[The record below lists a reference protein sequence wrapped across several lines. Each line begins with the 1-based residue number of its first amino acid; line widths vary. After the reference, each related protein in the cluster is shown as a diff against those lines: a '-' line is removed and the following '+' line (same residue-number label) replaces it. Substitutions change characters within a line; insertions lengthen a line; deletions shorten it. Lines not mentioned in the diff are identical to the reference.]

1 MENKN
6 VGYILLGVA
15 ILLVVIILLF
25 QSALKEIVAA
35 SCGSEHSLTCPM
47 NITINQQTYL
57 ALGIV
62 ALLIIVSVVL
72 IFTKPKEKIIIKKI
86 KEKKK
91 KLNLQGL
98 DKDEKK
104 VVEILGKENGAMF
117 QRTLMEK
124 LEIGKVKMTR
134 LLDKLEAKQIIER
147 KRRGM
152 NNIVVL
158 RN

>member
-6 VGYILLGVA
+6 VGLMILGIAV
-15 ILLVVIILLF
+15 LLVVIIFLF
-25 QSALKEIVAA
+25 QTALKEIVIAG
-35 SCGSEHSLTCPM
+35 CGAEHAITCPM

-57 ALGIV
+57 ALAIVGILVVV
-62 ALLIIVSVVL
+62 AGVL
-72 IFTKPKEKIIIKKI
+72 IFTKPKEKIIVKRI

-91 KLNLQGL
+91 KLDLSKL
-98 DKDEKK
+98 DRDEKR
-104 VVEILGKENGAMF
+104 VINLLMKENGAMF
-117 QRTLMEK
+117 QKTLMEK

-134 LLDKLEAKQIIER
+134 LLDKLEAKQVIER

-158 RN
+158 KD